1 MRFEKRDTPNS
12 LLRGM
17 RVLIVEDEVLIALLL
32 EDELSDA
39 GAEVVGPVASVGEAL
54 ALIETACGDGGLSAA
69 VLDMNLQGE
78 TVLPVADRLAMLRI
92 PFVFSTGYADGGQRG
107 LHRAVPM
114 LLKPF
119 NGDVLPGVIRGLFV
133 DA

>member
-17 RVLIVEDEVLIALLL
+17 RVLVVEDEAAIAMSL

-39 GAEVVGPVASVGEAL
+39 GAEVVGPAASVDAAL
-54 ALIETACGDGGLSAA
+54 GLIGTVHGGLSAA
-69 VLDMNLQGE
+69 VLDINLRGE
-78 TVLPVADRLAMLRI
+78 TVLPVADLLAALRV
-92 PFVFSTGYADGGQRG
+92 PFIFTTGYDDGGHRG
-107 LHRAVPM
+107 LHKAVPV

-119 NGDVLPGVIRGLFV
+119 DGDVLPGVIRGLF
-133 DA
+133 AEA